1 MAKRKNQ
8 RQAANHNPQ
17 RQLARITPPGPKIE
31 EVIIPPARQE
41 RRQSTRMEVSYHQ
54 GPIPPPE
61 LLAQYNDIIPNGA
74 DRIMRMAEEQAKHRQ
89 YLEKKV
95 INSDITRS
103 YSGLVAAFFLA
114 TGSIGGG
121 VYVTSIGQGIYGV
134 AIFGTTIISLV
145 TTFIY
150 GTNSRKKERDE
161 KDPPE
166 PKNTKG
172 NNPNKK
178 K

>member
-1 MAKRKNQ
+1 MSRKKPQ
-8 RQAANHNPQ
+8 RQAARPNPQ
-17 RQLARITPPGPKIE
+17 RQLAKTTPPPPK
-31 EVIIPPARQE
+31 VDNVVIPPATNRVTEQ
-41 RRQSTRMEVSYHQ
+41 TMVAYHE
-54 GPIPPPE
+54 GPLPHPS
-61 LLAQYNDIIPNGA
+61 LLARYDEVIPNGA
-74 DRIMRMAEEQAKHRQ
+74 DRIMKMAEEQAKHRQ

-114 TGSIGGG
+114 AGSIGGG

-134 AIFGTTIISLV
+134 AIFGATIISLV

-150 GTNSRKKERDE
+150 GTNSRKRERDE

-166 PKNTKG
+166 PKGTKG
-172 NNPNKK
+172 SNPRKK